1 MHARMEEAV
10 EHALAIINGAS
21 KFAEEAQLEQVT
33 VNYQSGVHF
42 IKVKCQIW
50 HLKFQNLGI

>member
-33 VNYQSGVHF
+33 FNYQPGKKIYEVF
-42 IKVKCQIW
+42 VI
-50 HLKFQNLGI
+50 